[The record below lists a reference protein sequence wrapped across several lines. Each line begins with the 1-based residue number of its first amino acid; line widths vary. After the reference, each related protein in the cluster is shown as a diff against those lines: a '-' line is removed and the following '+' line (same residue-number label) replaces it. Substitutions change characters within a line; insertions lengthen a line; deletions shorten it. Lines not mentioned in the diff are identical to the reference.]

1 MRFKN
6 EADLQKWLE
15 QARSGTPKAAIKA
28 ASPEPRQLDPSV
40 QRRILGVDTALR
52 CTGWGIIDVR
62 NGIMKAV
69 DCGVIKNS
77 SKEKVSDCLRRLS
90 IGMRELVSLYKPD
103 SAVMEGAFYFRKG
116 DWHYIIY
123 SGNCYQS
130 KYYYLGYA
138 VAHTAETD
146 LTKIKFTKY
155 PDENTYAPLIA
166 ANEFE
171 SGTGHNSVFE
181 ENGEYYAVYHGRDN
195 QNAETGKT
203 AETRT
208 ARICRL
214 LVDGERL
221 TAVRYPDKV

>member
-103 SAVMEGAFYFRKG
+103 SAVMEGAFYFR
-116 DWHYIIY
+116 
-123 SGNCYQS
+123 N
-130 KYYYLGYA
+130 
-138 VAHTAETD
+138 VHTALMLGSARGAVLAVLAEKGID
-146 LTKIKFTKY
+146 VH
-155 PDENTYAPLIA
+155 EYAPRRVKQSVCGFGNASKEQVAVLVSQFLKIQTAHIA
-166 ANEFE
+166 LDATDALAMAICHAQTLATAGGF
-171 SGTGHNSVFE
+171 
-181 ENGEYYAVYHGRDN
+181 AVPP
-195 QNAETGKT
+195 E
-203 AETRT
+203 
-208 ARICRL
+208 L
-214 LVDGERL
+214 
-221 TAVRYPDKV
+221 